1 MKNKTS
7 SLFTLLLA
15 VIVLFFSFV
24 ACDKER
30 GNVSANVVDATETL
44 VVIKIDEVDGDVSVL
59 DVLKVLEKE
68 NALTFDSKEG
78 AFGAYIVSVN
88 GKTEIS
94 GLTEGYSW
102 LVYTSDRTDGVAN
115 TEGAP
120 LIWNEQEYYLTV
132 FGISS
137 TQVRAGEYYLLSFDG
152 WTYP

>member
-7 SLFTLLLA
+7 SLFTHLLT
-15 VIVLFFSFV
+15 VIVLLFSFV

-59 DVLKVLEKE
+59 DVLKVLEKK

-102 LVYTSDRTDGVAN
+102 MVYTSDRTDGVAN
-115 TEGAP
+115 TEGEP
-120 LIWNEQEYYLTV
+120 LVVDGINYYSTLV
-132 FGISS
+132 GVSSIS
-137 TQVRAGEYYLLSFDG
+137 VKEGEYYLLSFES
-152 WTYP
+152 WSFS